1 MLAGLLA
8 LRWAAWVWMAV
19 VLAVS
24 YDDVL
29 RPWLAVSLVGGALV
43 FTILTTVWLRR
54 SPDVLTRPA
63 AVLGEVV
70 IATALVVGDGWAY
83 GAGHAFSSSQSL
95 GSVWPLVSVLSTGV
109 SFGLVWGSAA
119 GAVLGFGRLGS
130 TLANGVRDFDSG
142 RVLSLINS
150 GVFYVVAGAV
160 SGYLMWLLMRAER
173 EISAARAREEMA
185 RTLHDGVLQTLAVIE
200 RRSGDTDLVRLAR
213 EQDREL
219 RRFLFGDGQTAA
231 GHTDLGA
238 ALRDAAA
245 RFERNFGIPVEVLVP
260 FDVPKLSEQQ
270 VSAISRAVSEALT
283 NAGKHAQSHRLT
295 VFVEPGDDD
304 GIFCSVKDDGRGFDV
319 ATVEQGVGI
328 TRSIVERMVEVG
340 GRAEVHSRPGH
351 GTEVCLWL

>member
-1 MLAGLLA
+1 
-8 LRWAAWVWMAV
+8 MAV

-24 YDDVL
+24 YSDLL
-29 RPWLAVSLVGGALV
+29 RPWLAVALVGSALV
-43 FTILTTVWLRR
+43 FTMLTTVWLRR
-54 SPDVLTRPA
+54 SPEVLTQPGP
-63 AVLGEVV
+63 VLAELAL
-70 IATALVVGDGWAY
+70 ATGLVVCDGWAY

-109 SFGLVWGSAA
+109 SFGLVWGSVA

-130 TLANGVRDFDSG
+130 TLANGIRAFDTG

-160 SGYLMWLLMRAER
+160 SGYLMWLLLRAER

-200 RRSGDTDLVRLAR
+200 RRSADTDLVRLAR

-219 RRFLFGDGQTAA
+219 RRFLFGDGQAA
-231 GHTDLGA
+231 ANPTDLGV

-260 FDVPKLSEQQ
+260 FDLPRLAEEQ
-270 VSAISRAVSEALT
+270 VGAVGRAVSEALT

-304 GIFCSVKDDGRGFDV
+304 GIFCSVKDDGQGFDV
-319 ATVEQGVGI
+319 TTVAHGVGI
-328 TRSIVERMVEVG
+328 TRSIVERMSEVG